1 MGKIDVAAGD
11 YLADAAVFA
20 DTFNFFLYDGKEV
33 IRKEQLSEMNPASLH
48 IAAGRT
54 GSTGKKVFRDIL
66 KV

>member
-54 GSTGKKVFRDIL
+54 RRKDRRV
-66 KV
+66 